1 MDSPEKRSTVMSA
14 FAHCRRRPTG
24 LPVAALVVLVVIAL
38 AVALSARPAA
48 GQATRPA
55 PGQAPGQAA
64 GQAECEPSAA
74 TAERIARIESSL
86 IIPVQLEGRPVEEYT
101 IRERMAHWGVPGVS
115 VAVIDG
121 GEVAW
126 TKAWGVKAMGTADPV
141 TATTLF
147 QAASISKPVAI
158 MGMLRLVEAGRL
170 ELDEPV
176 GSYLSSWAVP
186 RHGFDEPVTL
196 RRLASHTAG
205 TNVHGFPGYARSA
218 DRPTT
223 AGVLRGEGNT
233 GAVVVELEP
242 GRQYR
247 YSGGGTTILQLVVEE
262 VTGRPFEDYMAE
274 AVLGPAGM
282 SHSTFAQPLPEDRW
296 GAAAAGH
303 RSDGSRVGEDWHV
316 YPEKAAAGLWTTPAD
331 LARLAVEVQRS
342 LRGESN
348 AILSQE
354 MTGVMLA
361 PVASDYGLGF
371 ATQPEIGRFGHGGAN
386 EGFRATLAAFHDGRG
401 LAIMTNSDEG
411 AAVAQELM
419 MAIAREYGWA
429 EIAPRTIV
437 VAELTAEQ
445 RDGIAGTWVTPGLPV
460 RVTLTP
466 TDDGLF
472 RLESTIMRPTTYV
485 PVSTERLVPLAP
497 APAITVVW
505 ENGRVVGLR
514 TQGREL
520 VREP

>member
-1 MDSPEKRSTVMSA
+1 MSA
-14 FAHCRRRPTG
+14 FAFPRPRPAG
-24 LPVAALVVLVVIAL
+24 LLVAVLVVLAVV
-38 AVALSARPAA
+38 VALPARPAA
-48 GQATRPA
+48 GQEGGERT
-55 PGQAPGQAA
+55 
-64 GQAECEPSAA
+64 AA

-86 IIPVQLEGRPVEEYT
+86 ILPLQLEGRPVEEYT

-126 TKAWGVKAMGTADPV
+126 AKAWGVKDVATDDPV
-141 TATTLF
+141 TPGTLF
-147 QAASISKPVAI
+147 QAASISKPVAV

-170 ELDEPV
+170 DLDEPV

-186 RHGFDEPVTL
+186 DHGFDEPVTL

-218 DRPTT
+218 HRPTT

-233 GAVVVELEP
+233 DAVVVELEP
-242 GRQYR
+242 GSQYR
-247 YSGGGTTILQLVVEE
+247 YSGGGTTILQLVVED
-262 VTGRPFEDYMAE
+262 VTGRTFEDYMAG
-274 AVLGPAGM
+274 AVLGPVGM

-296 GAAAAGH
+296 DDAAAGH
-303 RSDGSRVGEDWHV
+303 RSDGSRVEEDWHV
-316 YPEKAAAGLWTTPAD
+316 YPEKAAAGLWTTAAD
-331 LARLAVEVQRS
+331 LARLVVEVQRS

-348 AILSQE
+348 AVLSQE
-354 MTGVMLA
+354 MTGTMLE
-361 PVASDYGLGF
+361 PVQSGYGLGF
-371 ATQPEIGRFGHGGAN
+371 GTEPEIGRFGHGGAN
-386 EGFRATLAAFHDGRG
+386 EGFRATLAAFRDGRG

-411 AAVAQELM
+411 GAVAQELM

-429 EIAPRTIV
+429 EIAPRTLV

-445 RDGIAGTWVTPGLPV
+445 RDAIAGTWVMRGRPV

-466 TDDGLF
+466 SDDGLF

-497 APAITVVW
+497 APAIDVVW
-505 ENGRVVGLR
+505 EDGHVVRLR
-514 TQGREL
+514 AQGREL

>member
-1 MDSPEKRSTVMSA
+1 MRA
-14 FAHCRRRPTG
+14 FA
-24 LPVAALVVLVVIAL
+24 VLVTLAL
-38 AVALSARPAA
+38 LVALPARPAA
-48 GQATRPA
+48 GQA
-55 PGQAPGQAA
+55 GG
-64 GQAECEPSAA
+64 EVNAA

-86 IIPVQLEGRPVEEYT
+86 IMPLQLEGRPVEQYT

-126 TKAWGVKAMGTADPV
+126 TKAWGVKDVDTGDPV
-141 TATTLF
+141 TPTTLF
-147 QAASISKPVAI
+147 QAASISKPVAV

-170 ELDEPV
+170 GLDEPV

-186 RHGFDEPVTL
+186 DHEFDEPVTL

-218 DRPTT
+218 ERPTT

-233 GAVVVELEP
+233 DAVVVEMEP
-242 GRQYR
+242 GSRHR
-247 YSGGGTTILQLVVEE
+247 YSGGGTTILQLVVED
-262 VTGRPFEDYMAE
+262 VTGQPFEDYMAG
-274 AVLGPAGM
+274 AVLGPVGM
-282 SHSTFAQPLPEDRW
+282 TRSTFAQPLPEDRW
-296 GAAAAGH
+296 DDAAAGH
-303 RSDGSRVGEDWHV
+303 RSDGARVEGHWHS

-348 AILSQE
+348 AVLSRR
-354 MTGVMLA
+354 MTRTMLE
-361 PVASDYGLGF
+361 PVQSEYGLGF
-371 ATQPEIGRFGHGGAN
+371 GTEPDIGRFGHGGAN
-386 EGFRATLAAFHDGRG
+386 AGFRATLVAFRDGRG

-411 AAVAQELM
+411 GAIAQELM
-419 MAIAREYGWA
+419 MAIARAYGWD
-429 EIAPRTIV
+429 EIAPPTLA

-445 RDGIAGTWVTPGLPV
+445 RDAIAGTWVMRGLPG

-497 APAITVVW
+497 APVIEVVW
-505 ENGRVVGLR
+505 EDGRVVRLR
-514 TQGREL
+514 AQGREL
-520 VREP
+520 VRAEAR